1 VQIDLLLDPF
11 GARWSDVRDAASAAV
26 DVGFAGIW
34 TWDHLDGRVHGAGH
48 VLECWT
54 TLTAIAVAVPDV
66 MLGPLVLNVANRHP
80 GVLAPMAATL
90 QEISGGRL
98 LVGLGAGGGAGTP
111 YVREQEAVGRTVPPD
126 PQRRTQVETCIEEVR
141 RLWRTPGFAAPDPE
155 PAFVIGGFG
164 PKMAELAG
172 RVGDGMN
179 TQAMHPR
186 LREMVEIA
194 RDAHARAGRDPL
206 RFLVTAFAGF
216 DEWWLHVDSPP
227 HSRLVALGVDRLILL
242 LGPPY
247 DRARIAGAAELLRD
261 PA

>member
-1 VQIDLLLDPF
+1 
-11 GARWSDVRDAASAAV
+11 
-26 DVGFAGIW
+26 
-34 TWDHLDGRVHGAGH
+34 
-48 VLECWT
+48 
-54 TLTAIAVAVPDV
+54 
-66 MLGPLVLNVANRHP
+66 LNVANRHP
-80 GVLAPMAATL
+80 GVLAAMAATL

-98 LVGLGAGGGAGTP
+98 LVGLGAGGGTGTP

-141 RLWRTPGFAAPDPE
+141 RLWRTPGFATPDPE
-155 PAFVIGGFG
+155 PPFVIGGFG

-194 RDAHARAGRDPL
+194 CDSHARAGHDPL
-206 RFLVTAFAGF
+206 RFLITVFAGF
-216 DEWWLHVDSPP
+216 DERWLHVDSPP
-227 HSRLVALGVDRLILL
+227 CSRLVALGVDRLILL
-242 LGPPY
+242 LSPSS
-247 DRARIAGAAELLRD
+247 DRARIAGAAELFRD